1 MSEQKPMSL
10 LGLNGSG
17 DCCLVLHRFV
27 VRLGVRGRLRGQGK
41 LIVQHL
47 LVSENVGEEMDNTV
61 V

>member
-1 MSEQKPMSL
+1 MSL